1 MWVSPGGGLQT
12 GSARQRRA
20 KPETLFAFMALTCA
34 AACTTPLP
42 NPTWTLDGE
51 AFGTRWTVQIR
62 GPEKD
67 SDRVRAAIEA
77 ELDAVDR
84 SMSNWRPDSELSRL
98 NASDSTDPL
107 PISDPLARVLESALR
122 VHEQSRGAFDITVG
136 PLLRLFG
143 FGPGGNLD
151 QPAPSSGEFEAT
163 RSLVGSDLL
172 SVERES
178 GGRAVVHRQIPDVE
192 MDLSG
197 IAKGYAVDRVSA
209 ALTELG
215 LTEHLVEVGGEIQAR
230 GEWTAGVQDPSGGL
244 ATRIHRSFPLRDLGM
259 ATSGGYRNFRA
270 ADGEEDRFWTH
281 ILDPRT
287 GRPVERRSGSVTVL
301 ADSCLEADAWATALY
316 VLGPDAGRELA
327 EARGLA
333 AFFLTVNP
341 DGTVA
346 EAASSAFAAET
357 GGRTGLR
364 LGRWAPR
371 LWRGAD
377 QSAGSSTRSP
387 SRSAAVT
394 SLPSRE
400 TKATS
405 PAI

>member
-1 MWVSPGGGLQT
+1 MTSGLVE
-12 GSARQRRA
+12 GR
-20 KPETLFAFMALTCA
+20 LFLLAVLVVG
-34 AACTTPLP
+34 ACTAPP
-42 NPTWTLDGE
+42 PDPTWTLDGE
-51 AFGTRWTVQIR
+51 AFGTRWTVRIR
-62 GPEKD
+62 GPEAD
-67 SDRVRAAIEA
+67 SDAVRAAIEA

-143 FGPGGNLD
+143 FGPGGNPD

-192 MDLSG
+192 IDLSG

-259 ATSGGYRNFRA
+259 ATSGGYRDFRA
-270 ADGEEDRFWTH
+270 ADGEGDRFWTH

-287 GRPVERRSGSVTVL
+287 GRPVERRTGSVTVL

-316 VLGPDAGRELA
+316 VLGPTEGLALA

-333 AFFLTVNP
+333 VLFLTADP
-341 DGTVA
+341 GGTVDETA
-346 EAASSAFAAET
+346 STAFGAAT
-357 GGRTGLR
+357 RRRT
-364 LGRWAPR
+364 
-371 LWRGAD
+371 
-377 QSAGSSTRSP
+377 
-387 SRSAAVT
+387 
-394 SLPSRE
+394 E
-400 TKATS
+400 
-405 PAI
+405 